1 MKFELQNI
9 NKTFGET
16 QILKNISLQ
25 VDRRDIVALIGKS
38 GSGKST
44 LLKCINLLEIPDSGC
59 IILDDTK
66 IDFSNLQNIKS
77 ANPTEIRKK
86 IGMVFQQFHLWPHLT
101 ILQNLIKAPIHV
113 LKITKEDAIIEAK
126 ILLAKFGLLDKING
140 YPAELSGG
148 GQQRIAIA
156 RTLMMHPEIILF
168 DEPTSALD
176 PIMTQEVSKI
186 IKNLASDGMTV
197 IVSTHEIHFARDVAN
212 RAIFIEHGEVVENG
226 YAHDILFHPKT
237 QKLQNFLTNV

>member
-1 MKFELQNI
+1 M
-9 NKTFGET
+9 
-16 QILKNISLQ
+16 
-25 VDRRDIVALIGKS
+25 
-38 GSGKST
+38 
-44 LLKCINLLEIPDSGC
+44 LEIPDSGC

-126 ILLAKFGLLDKING
+126 ILLAKVGLLDKING